1 MYIKPNY
8 RKNNDKLY
16 LHNHDYHRR
25 LRICLSVLEREIN
38 GIELTRGIYETLC
51 LQSIYATF
59 G

>member
-1 MYIKPNY
+1 MYIKANY

-16 LHNHDYHRR
+16 LHSHDYHRR
-25 LRICLSVLEREIN
+25 LRIRLSVLEREIN
-38 GIELTRGIYETLC
+38 RIELIRGIYETLY